1 MESTH
6 PLASDG
12 ASLTGVVHGVR
23 DRWRLKR
30 ALRGASI
37 VLAAAFVL
45 LAGSAYILDKLHYGH
60 TALVV
65 TRGIVLL
72 IVAVLAAVFVGAPL
86 LPRRRPSDRR
96 VALYLEEHAPS
107 LDAAVLTAVEL
118 QEREAKADAGDAI
131 RTRRPV
137 SSTLLSHLTRTA
149 LERVHSID
157 DGRHVDERELH
168 VSAGILAGVIG
179 VALLVTLLG
188 PTTLRHGMG
197 LMLVPWDREHVAEA
211 YAISAEP
218 GNVTVARGGDIAAL
232 KGTQV
237 RVRVT
242 TTVPARGGRLI
253 VERGQRTDTV
263 ALTPLAD
270 GTLGGSLRVDAA
282 GFYKVELQAQDGRI
296 FPGSLDYTIDALPDR
311 PPTIVFTKPGRDEKV
326 LNVDEVYAEVQA
338 DDDYG
343 VQKLDLVYSVNGGPE
358 KTEPLYVASHRTPQM
373 TAGHTFALE
382 DFKLQP
388 GDVV

>member
-45 LAGSAYILDKLHYGH
+45 LAGSAYVLDKLHYGH

-72 IVAVLAAVFVGAPL
+72 IVAVLAAVFVGVPL

-137 SSTLLSHLTRTA
+137 SSTLLTHLTRTA

-157 DGRHVDERELH
+157 DGRHVDESELH
-168 VSAGILAGVIG
+168 VSAGILAGVAG

-188 PTTLRHGMG
+188 PPMLRHGMG
-197 LMLVPWDREHVAEA
+197 LMLVPWDRDHAAEV

-218 GNVTVARGGDIAAL
+218 GNITVARGGDLLIAAKL
-232 KGTQV
+232 
-237 RVRVT
+237 
-242 TTVPARGGRLI
+242 RGF
-253 VERGQRTDTV
+253 Q
-263 ALTPLAD
+263 
-270 GTLGGSLRVDAA
+270 S
-282 GFYKVELQAQDGRI
+282 
-296 FPGSLDYTIDALPDR
+296 
-311 PPTIVFTKPGRDEKV
+311 
-326 LNVDEVYAEVQA
+326 DEVDLLVR
-338 DDDYG
+338 
-343 VQKLDLVYSVNGGPE
+343 QKDSTSWQHLTMALDKQTAL
-358 KTEPLYVASHRTPQM
+358 ASSP
-373 TAGHTFALE
+373 AGTRSGSSTS
-382 DFKLQP
+382 P
-388 GDVV
+388 RRWRI

>member
-72 IVAVLAAVFVGAPL
+72 LIVAVLAAVFVGVPL
-86 LPRRRPSDRR
+86 LPRRQPSDRR

-118 QEREAKADAGDAI
+118 QEREATADAGDAI

-137 SSTLLSHLTRTA
+137 SSTLLAHLTRTA

-218 GNVTVARGGDIAAL
+218 GNVTVARGGDLLIAAHL
-232 KGTQV
+232 RGFQSDEVELLV
-237 RVRVT
+237 RQRVSTSRQHLTMALDSTGKFAWRYTFRLFDIAAPMEYVIESNGVRSPAYRIDVVE
-242 TTVPARGGRLI
+242 VPYTKKLGLEYGLPACTGMALQAGSGGGDR
-253 VERGQRTDTV
+253 V
-263 ALTPLAD
+263 ALQSAH
-270 GTLGGSLRVDAA
+270 DA
-282 GFYKVELQAQDGRI
+282 V
-296 FPGSLDYTIDALPDR
+296 
-311 PPTIVFTKPGRDEKV
+311 
-326 LNVDEVYAEVQA
+326 
-338 DDDYG
+338 
-343 VQKLDLVYSVNGGPE
+343 
-358 KTEPLYVASHRTPQM
+358 
-373 TAGHTFALE
+373 
-382 DFKLQP
+382 
-388 GDVV
+388 

>member
-72 IVAVLAAVFVGAPL
+72 IVAVLAAVFVGVPL
-86 LPRRRPSDRR
+86 LPRRQPSDRR

-118 QEREAKADAGDAI
+118 QEREATADAGDAI

-137 SSTLLSHLTRTA
+137 SSTLLTHLIA
-149 LERVHSID
+149 HVCDLEV
-157 DGRHVDERELH
+157 
-168 VSAGILAGVIG
+168 
-179 VALLVTLLG
+179 
-188 PTTLRHGMG
+188 
-197 LMLVPWDREHVAEA
+197 
-211 YAISAEP
+211 
-218 GNVTVARGGDIAAL
+218 GDFI
-232 KGTQV
+232 
-237 RVRVT
+237 
-242 TTVPARGGRLI
+242 
-253 VERGQRTDTV
+253 
-263 ALTPLAD
+263 
-270 GTLGGSLRVDAA
+270 
-282 GFYKVELQAQDGRI
+282 
-296 FPGSLDYTIDALPDR
+296 
-311 PPTIVFTKPGRDEKV
+311 
-326 LNVDEVYAEVQA
+326 
-338 DDDYG
+338 
-343 VQKLDLVYSVNGGPE
+343 
-358 KTEPLYVASHRTPQM
+358 
-373 TAGHTFALE
+373 HTFGDLHIYSNHLE
-382 DFKLQP
+382 QVEELLKREPMPLP
-388 GDVV
+388 NPMIVVATSSVA

>member
-72 IVAVLAAVFVGAPL
+72 IVAVLAAVFVGVPL
-86 LPRRRPSDRR
+86 LPRRQPSDRR

-118 QEREAKADAGDAI
+118 QELEGARGSSGQTDDAI
-131 RTRRPV
+131 RSRRPV
-137 SSTLLSHLTRTA
+137 SSTLLSHLTRSA
-149 LERVHSID
+149 LERVHTID

-168 VSAGILAGVIG
+168 V
-179 VALLVTLLG
+179 T
-188 PTTLRHGMG
+188 
-197 LMLVPWDREHVAEA
+197 
-211 YAISAEP
+211 
-218 GNVTVARGGDIAAL
+218 
-232 KGTQV
+232 
-237 RVRVT
+237 
-242 TTVPARGGRLI
+242 
-253 VERGQRTDTV
+253 
-263 ALTPLAD
+263 
-270 GTLGGSLRVDAA
+270 
-282 GFYKVELQAQDGRI
+282 
-296 FPGSLDYTIDALPDR
+296 
-311 PPTIVFTKPGRDEKV
+311 
-326 LNVDEVYAEVQA
+326 
-338 DDDYG
+338 
-343 VQKLDLVYSVNGGPE
+343 
-358 KTEPLYVASHRTPQM
+358 
-373 TAGHTFALE
+373 
-382 DFKLQP
+382 
-388 GDVV
+388 